1 MFGIALDF
9 TSKFCCDRHPNAPP
23 FNLHDF
29 LPGPIYIQPPLDLKR
44 KKKRTE
50 YRAISERNDLDA
62 KLLSWL
68 EEAHATDHWRV
79 VRPIYHILSHA
90 QRKKVVW
97 APPKSI
103 KSPGDITTLLGESPD
118 WAEEWSFKIFEV
130 IQTYNKDIALKKASS
145 KPRAAARQRI
155 N

>member
-1 MFGIALDF
+1 
-9 TSKFCCDRHPNAPP
+9 
-23 FNLHDF
+23 
-29 LPGPIYIQPPLDLKR
+29 LKH

-50 YRAISERNDLDA
+50 YRAISEHNDLDA

-68 EEAHATDHWRV
+68 QEEHAADHWRA

-97 APPKSI
+97 VPPKSI

-118 WAEEWSFKIFEV
+118 WAEEWSFKIFQV
-130 IQTYNKDIALKKASS
+130 IQAYDKDLASKKASS
-145 KPRAAARQRI
+145 KLRAAARQRV